1 MKFFSSNTGNFKSVL
16 KKYFSFKNETTSLE
30 PLSEFLEAIKK
41 SEFTD
46 ILNFFKQNQNFAENF
61 RYYLY
66 RIFSG
71 KPFNLSLTE
80 ASILSENAFVPEL
93 KKRILNK
100 ILPPVEHEN
109 TVWYLIDNVSF
120 RPKKDLEY
128 FQNLPDN
135 ELNELM
141 QILGIADFI
150 KSPEVKN
157 ELVFSMNILSWR
169 VTGMAL
175 EVEVIKMAPEYRNF
189 DNPFLALQNEL
200 ESLAEDFNKKPQHQ
214 LNSKDSHYKQI
225 KIYIQQCLDFVNIA
239 FKNSSKYGISGK
251 INHSLLKIRQQVSR
265 ILEILNLLVIDN
277 EQDVIIKSKQLIFN
291 ILIYKSH
298 KNNVRDLVNDSTTL
312 ISHLITSHTAET
324 GSGYITSSPKEY
336 FKMFRKAAGGGVIV
350 GALCILKMIYSYI
363 PGSEFSHA
371 FLYSFNYVMGFVMI
385 FLMGFALATKQPSM
399 TATTMARVLSDVKNT
414 KRNYWDFAHLV
425 SKLFRSQFIAFMGNV
440 LMSFPVAMIIIYALD
455 VLLGIN
461 LATEKSDKFLKNLN
475 FITSSSIAQ
484 GALTGV
490 YLFISGIISGS
501 VGNKTVF
508 FKIPQ
513 RIEKN
518 PLITNTFGHH
528 FAKRLSSFYARNWA
542 GIMSYLWLGVLMGIT
557 ASVGSF
563 LGLNIDTKHISFEAG
578 NLALGIYG
586 QGFNVDLKTILMG
599 VSTVFL
605 IGFANFSVSFGLS
618 MLLAFRSRKI
628 TSLEIRKIISHIIK
642 YFGKNPVIFFFPI
655 RSILDENAKKLIKET
670 TKSEDQL
677 N

>member
-16 KKYFSFKNETTSLE
+16 KKYFSFENETASLE
-30 PLSEFLEAIKK
+30 PLTEFLEAIKK
-41 SEFTD
+41 ADFTD
-46 ILNFFKQNQNFAENF
+46 VLNFLKQNQHFADNF
-61 RYYLY
+61 RDYLY
-66 RIFSG
+66 RVFSER
-71 KPFNLSLTE
+71 PFNLSLTE
-80 ASILSENAFVPEL
+80 ASILSENAFFPEL

-100 ILPPVEHEN
+100 VLPPVENEN

-120 RPKKDLEY
+120 RPKQDLEY
-128 FQNLPDN
+128 LQNIPEEDFDDFLRLLQIDN
-135 ELNELM
+135 
-141 QILGIADFI
+141 FI
-150 KSPEVKN
+150 IKPRVKN
-157 ELVFSMNILSWR
+157 DLVFSMNILSWR

-200 ESLAEDFNKKPQHQ
+200 EALAENFNQKPDHQ

-251 INHSLLKIRQQVSR
+251 INHSLLKIRQQVRR
-265 ILEILNLLVIDN
+265 ILEILNFLVIDD
-277 EQDVIIKSKQLIFN
+277 EQDVIKKSKQLIFN

-298 KNNVRDLVNDSTTL
+298 KNNIRDLVNDSTTL

-324 GSGYITSSPKEY
+324 GSGYITSSSKEY
-336 FKMFRKAAGGGVIV
+336 FKMLRKAAGGGIIV
-350 GALCILKMIYSYI
+350 GALCILKMIYSYL
-363 PGSEFSHA
+363 PGSEFYHA
-371 FLYSFNYVMGFVMI
+371 FLFSFNYVMGFIMI

-455 VLLGIN
+455 VLLGVN
-461 LATEKSDKFLKNLN
+461 LAAENSDKFLKNLN
-475 FITSSSIAQ
+475 FLTSSAIAQ

-508 FKIPQ
+508 FRIPQ

-518 PLITNTFGHH
+518 PLITNTFGHQ
-528 FAKRLSSFYARNWA
+528 FAKRLSLFYARNWA
-542 GIMSYLWLGVLMGIT
+542 GIMSYVWLGVLMGIT
-557 ASVGSF
+557 ASIGSF
-563 LGLNIDTKHISFEAG
+563 LGLHIDTKHISFEAG

-586 QGFNVDLKTILMG
+586 KDFNVDLKTVLMA
-599 VSTVFL
+599 VTTVFL

-618 MLLAFRSRKI
+618 MILAFRSRKI
-628 TSLEIRKIISHIIK
+628 NSVEIRKIISHIIK
-642 YFGKNPVIFFFPI
+642 YFGKSPVNFFLPI
-655 RSILDENAKKLIKET
+655 RSVLDENAKKLIKET
-670 TKSEDQL
+670 TKPEDQ
-677 N
+677 